1 MLGLRLIALASY
13 RVKADGRQSITL
25 KSSLE
30 RRPLPAQTVCGNERQ
45 SPVFALERSRQ
56 QAICSP
62 EAYLKTLHSYL
73 LRQLSATVLLTV
85 AVFTFLLLVGS
96 VLNDVF
102 ELVASGKASMVVVGK
117 ALMLL
122 VPFVLAFSLPIG
134 LLTATLLLFGR
145 LSADH
150 ELTALKASGISPLRL
165 ATPVLG
171 FGSAMASVCAA
182 FNLYLS
188 PAARVEFKELRD
200 GVLRTQGTR
209 LLSDGRFIELGS
221 RVTLYAQ
228 KVTGPKMSGVLIYG
242 MTNWVT
248 GGRTNL
254 IRNLDVYAPEGELLF
269 DAQQRPF
276 RLKLQRVQG
285 LYLSG
290 SEWQP
295 LFLDE
300 YFYDIPDFRSGAQ
313 QSPKITDMTLPEL
326 LAERRR
332 VGRDGG
338 PVTPITV
345 QIHRNLSFSFACLG
359 FAMVGMPLGVR
370 AHRRETNIGI
380 AIALALLAIYYS
392 FLLIGSALDTRPQ
405 FHPELIVWI
414 PTVLFI
420 GTGTGLLWRLN
431 RQ

>member
-1 MLGLRLIALASY
+1 M
-13 RVKADGRQSITL
+13 
-25 KSSLE
+25 
-30 RRPLPAQTVCGNERQ
+30 
-45 SPVFALERSRQ
+45 
-56 QAICSP
+56 
-62 EAYLKTLHSYL
+62 KTLHSYL
-73 LRQLSATVLLTV
+73 LRQLTATVLLTV

-96 VLNDVF
+96 VLNDIF
-102 ELVASGKASMVVVGK
+102 ELVASGKASLGLIGK
-117 ALMLL
+117 ALLL
-122 VPFVLAFSLPIG
+122 LIPFVLAFSLPIG

-171 FGSAMASVCAA
+171 FGLSMALVCGV

-200 GVLRTQGTR
+200 NVLRTKGAS
-209 LLSDGRFIELGS
+209 LLADGRFIELGP

-228 KVTGPKMSGVLIYG
+228 KVSGPRMSGVLIYG
-242 MTNWVT
+242 TTNWVAA
-248 GGRTNL
+248 GKTNL
-254 IRNLDVYAPEGELLF
+254 VRNLDVYAPEAELLF
-269 DAQQRPF
+269 DAQQRPI
-276 RLKLQRVQG
+276 RLKLLRVQG
-285 LYLSG
+285 LYLNG
-290 SEWQP
+290 AEWQP

-300 YFYDIPDFRSGAQ
+300 YFYDIPDLRGGAQ
-313 QSPKITDMTLPEL
+313 ISAKITDMTLPEL

-338 PVTPITV
+338 AVTPITV
-345 QIHRNLSFSFACLG
+345 QIHRNLSFSCACLG

-370 AHRRETNIGI
+370 AHRRETNVGI
-380 AIALALLAIYYS
+380 AIALALLAAYYS
-392 FLLIGSALDTRPQ
+392 FLLIGSALDTKPQ

-414 PTVLFI
+414 PTALFI
-420 GTGTGLLWRLN
+420 GTGAGLLWRLN

>member
-1 MLGLRLIALASY
+1 M
-13 RVKADGRQSITL
+13 
-25 KSSLE
+25 
-30 RRPLPAQTVCGNERQ
+30 
-45 SPVFALERSRQ
+45 
-56 QAICSP
+56 
-62 EAYLKTLHSYL
+62 KTLHSYL
-73 LRQLSATVLLTV
+73 LRQLAATVLLTV

-96 VLNDVF
+96 VLNDIF
-102 ELVASGKASMVVVGK
+102 ELVASGKASLGLIGK
-117 ALMLL
+117 ALLLL

-165 ATPVLG
+165 AFPVLG
-171 FGSAMASVCAA
+171 FGLAMALICAA

-188 PAARVEFKELRD
+188 PSARVQFKELRD
-200 GVLRTQGTR
+200 NVLRTKGTS
-209 LLSDGRFIELGS
+209 LLADGRFIELGP

-228 KVTGPKMSGVLIYG
+228 KVSGSKLSGVLIYG
-242 MTNWVT
+242 TTNWVSA
-248 GGRTNL
+248 GKTNL
-254 IRNLDVYAPEGELLF
+254 VRNLDVYAPEAELLF

-276 RLKLQRVQG
+276 RLKLMRVQG
-285 LYLSG
+285 LYLNG
-290 SEWQP
+290 GEWQP

-300 YFYDIPDFRSGAQ
+300 YFYDVPDLRGGAQ
-313 QSPKITDMTLPEL
+313 PAAKITDMTLPEL
-326 LAERRR
+326 MAERRR

-345 QIHRNLSFSFACLG
+345 QIHRNLSFSCACLG

-370 AHRRETNIGI
+370 AHRRETNVGI
-380 AIALALLAIYYS
+380 AIALALLAAYYG
-392 FLLIGSALDTRPQ
+392 FLLIGSALDTKPQ

-420 GTGTGLLWRLN
+420 GAGTGLLWRLN

>member
-1 MLGLRLIALASY
+1 
-13 RVKADGRQSITL
+13 
-25 KSSLE
+25 
-30 RRPLPAQTVCGNERQ
+30 
-45 SPVFALERSRQ
+45 
-56 QAICSP
+56 
-62 EAYLKTLHSYL
+62 
-73 LRQLSATVLLTV
+73 VLLTV

-96 VLNDVF
+96 VLNDIF
-102 ELVASGKASMVVVGK
+102 ELVASGKAPLILIGK
-117 ALMLL
+117 ALLLL

-171 FGSAMASVCAA
+171 FGSAMALVCAA

-188 PAARVEFKELRD
+188 PVARVEFKELRD
-200 GVLRTQGTR
+200 GVLRTQGTS
-209 LLSDGRFIELGS
+209 LLSDGRFIELGP

-269 DAQQRPF
+269 DAHQRPF
-276 RLKLQRVQG
+276 RLRLQRVQG

>member
-1 MLGLRLIALASY
+1 M
-13 RVKADGRQSITL
+13 
-25 KSSLE
+25 
-30 RRPLPAQTVCGNERQ
+30 
-45 SPVFALERSRQ
+45 
-56 QAICSP
+56 
-62 EAYLKTLHSYL
+62 
-73 LRQLSATVLLTV
+73 LLTV
-85 AVFTFLLLVGS
+85 AVFTFLLLIGS

-102 ELVASGKASMVVVGK
+102 ELVASGRASLVLIGK
-117 ALMLL
+117 ALLL
-122 VPFVLAFSLPIG
+122 LIPFVLAFSLPVG

-145 LSADH
+145 MSADH

-165 ATPVLG
+165 ATPVLS
-171 FGSAMASVCAA
+171 FAVVMALVCAA
-182 FNLYLS
+182 FNLQLS
-188 PAARVEFKELRD
+188 PAARVAFKGLRD
-200 GVLRTQGTR
+200 SVLRTKGTT

-228 KVTGPKMSGVLIYG
+228 KVSGPRMSGVLIYG
-242 MTNWVT
+242 TTNWVT

-254 IRNLDVYAPEGELLF
+254 VRNLDVYAPEAELLF

-276 RLKLQRVQG
+276 RLKLLRVQG

-300 YFYDIPDFRSGAQ
+300 YLYDIPEFRGNAQ
-313 QSPKITDMTLPEL
+313 QAARITDMTLPEL

-345 QIHRNLSFSFACLG
+345 QIHRNVSFSFACLG

-370 AHRRETNIGI
+370 AHRRETNVGI
-380 AIALALLAIYYS
+380 AIALALLAAYYS
-392 FLLIGSALDTRPQ
+392 FLLIGSALDTKPQ
-405 FHPELIVWI
+405 FHPELIVWV

-420 GTGTGLLWRLN
+420 GTGSGLLWRLN